1 MFAKSLTL
9 ALFFVICITID
20 VMGNNHNQ
28 LAMNLNELPT
38 IHHYQ
43 YILWFIGWIHP
54 SFQIPPTGEDAEA
67 EKEIED
73 VAERMYMLA
82 KEHPGRKRDL
92 PRAGLRIVVGY
103 WACIPL
109 ISC

>member
-1 MFAKSLTL
+1 MPISRKISRTSVAAIETL
-9 ALFFVICITID
+9 EDTNARCSGIELVTSGTGIILFTI
-20 VMGNNHNQ
+20 
-28 LAMNLNELPT
+28 
-38 IHHYQ
+38 
-43 YILWFIGWIHP
+43 
-54 SFQIPPTGEDAEA
+54 

-92 PRAGLRIVVGY
+92 PRAGLKIVVGY